1 MSIEPGPSDPKLD
14 DLTEVYALLKTD
26 ASDLLGDLLR
36 GISMWR
42 TTAVI
47 AIFLTVSWLVLAVVV
62 TAFGRPYGSPP
73 NDISS
78 STVLVALYLS
88 VILAVASACVCVYLF
103 SRYFSLKKKYS
114 RLFQIAAK
122 LR

>member
-1 MSIEPGPSDPKLD
+1 MFDSRNLMGIETNGGDPKIDELK
-14 DLTEVYALLKTD
+14 EVYELLKTD
-26 ASDLLGDLLR
+26 APDLLGDLLR
-36 GISMWR
+36 GVSMWR

-47 AIFLTVSWLVLAVVV
+47 ALFLTISWIVLAFVV

-88 VILAVASACVCVYLF
+88 VILAIASAGVCFFLF
-103 SRYFSLKKKYS
+103 SRYFSLKKK
-114 RLFQIAAK
+114 
-122 LR
+122 

>member
-1 MSIEPGPSDPKLD
+1 MSVEPGSSESKLD
-14 DLTEVYALLKTD
+14 DLTEVYAFLKTD

-36 GISMWR
+36 GVSMWR

-47 AIFLTVSWLVLAVVV
+47 ALFLTVSWIILAVVV

-73 NDISS
+73 NNISS
-78 STVLVALYLS
+78 STVVVALYLS
-88 VILAVASACVCVYLF
+88 IILAVTSACVCAYLF